1 MTDLDRI
8 WRHPTLLAIVAVGLF
23 LLIIGTFAV
32 VPETKQ
38 AVILRLGAPTRVV
51 NRYHQDEVLGRTGAG
66 LIARIPLIDQI
77 VWIDKRMKDFG
88 VERQEVESADQT
100 RLLIDAYA
108 RYRIEDPL
116 RMYLNAGGER
126 QLTEL
131 LRPALNAALRNEFD
145 RRPLAATF
153 GPQRDA
159 AMAAV
164 RGSVNRVAHHYGVEV
179 ADIRIDRADLPG
191 GAPLEAAY
199 DRMRTAQTQQALA
212 IRTEGYKQAQ
222 IIHADADAATAK
234 IYADSFGQDPD
245 FYGFYRAMRS
255 YRHSYGAESSSS
267 PAGSATI
274 ALGPDDAYL
283 RAFERRGE

>member
-1 MTDLDRI
+1 
-8 WRHPTLLAIVAVGLF
+8 
-23 LLIIGTFAV
+23 
-32 VPETKQ
+32 
-38 AVILRLGAPTRVV
+38 VV
-51 NRYHQDEVLGRTGAG
+51 NRYHQDEVFGQTGAG

-77 VWIDKRMKDFG
+77 VWVDKRMKDFG

-108 RYRIEDPL
+108 RYRVEDPL
-116 RMYLNAGGER
+116 RMYLNSGGEG
-126 QLTEL
+126 EL
-131 LRPALNAALRNEFD
+131 ANLLKPALTSALRNEFG
-145 RRPLAATF
+145 RRPLAASF

-179 ADIRIDRADLPG
+179 ADVRIDRADLPG
-191 GAPLEAAY
+191 GAPLDAAY

-255 YRHSYGAESSSS
+255 YRHSFGAEGSS
-267 PAGSATI
+267 PAGSATMV
-274 ALGPDDAYL
+274 LGPDNAYL

>member
-1 MTDLDRI
+1 MTDVDRI
-8 WRHPTLLAIVAVGLF
+8 LRHPTLLAAVAIGLF

-32 VPETKQ
+32 VPETRQ
-38 AVILRLGAPTRVV
+38 AVILRLGAPTRVI
-51 NRYHQDEVLGRTGAG
+51 NRYHPDEMFGQTGAG

-77 VWIDKRMKDFG
+77 VWVDKGMKDFG

-100 RLLIDAYA
+100 HLLIDAYA
-108 RYRIEDPL
+108 RYRVEDPKT
-116 RMYLNAGGER
+116 MYLTSGDER
-126 QLTEL
+126 QLASL
-131 LRPALNAALRNEFD
+131 LKPALTSALRNEFG

-153 GPQRDA
+153 GEQRDV

-164 RGSVNRVAHHYGVEV
+164 RASVNRIAHRYGVEV
-179 ADIRIDRADLPG
+179 ADVRVDRADLPG

-199 DRMRTAQTQQALA
+199 DRMRTAQNQQALA

-222 IIHADADAATAK
+222 TIHADADAATAK

-255 YRHSYGAESSSS
+255 YRHSFGAEGNS
-267 PAGSATI
+267 PAGSATMV
-274 ALGPDDAYL
+274 LGPDNAYL